1 MRLKN
6 KPVDTHSQCS
16 CRKTCDCISPS
27 EATGASVGGGENE
40 AVEAAASMA
49 LNEAIRV
56 NHQLTEAIDWSAQ
69 LQSKDMEI
77 ERLKTELRQATASL
91 EAALEDVSK
100 SRRTVR
106 PVIDLGTE
114 SPLNLF
120 IQCFK
125 EKYDVCVNPND
136 VAIFV

>member
-1 MRLKN
+1 MTATAN
-6 KPVDTHSQCS
+6 D
-16 CRKTCDCISPS
+16 
-27 EATGASVGGGENE
+27 EADEVASII
-40 AVEAAASMA
+40 

-56 NHQLTEAIDWSAQ
+56 NHQLTESIDWSAQ
-69 LQSKDMEI
+69 LESKDAEI
-77 ERLKTELRQATASL
+77 ERLKSELRQATASL
-91 EAALEDVSK
+91 ETMALEAAAGK
-100 SRRTVR
+100 R
-106 PVIDLGTE
+106 PVIDLGHE